1 MSFPAILFYLFAAI
15 LVFAALRV
23 VTTRN
28 PVHAAL
34 WLVLAFFTAAAHW
47 LMLRAEF
54 LAIALVLVYV
64 GAVMVL
70 FLFVVMML
78 DVNFDSLRAQF
89 RNYVPVAATVGV
101 LVLVEMALVLL
112 GSYLKPGTAAA
123 PAPAAGGNTRALGLQ
138 LYTDYVYAFELAAVV
153 LLVAI
158 VAAIAL
164 THRRRRETRY
174 QDPGEQVKVRAGD
187 RLRVLRMPAEKR
199 EG

>member
-1 MSFPAILFYLFAAI
+1 MSFATATFYAFAAI

-23 VTTRN
+23 ITTRN

-34 WLVLAFFTAAAHW
+34 WLVLCFFTAAGVW
-47 LMLRAEF
+47 MLLQAEF

-78 DVNFDSLRAQF
+78 DVNFDSMRTNF

-101 LVLVEMALVLL
+101 LVLLEMALVIV
-112 GSYLKPGTAAA
+112 GARVGTDAA
-123 PAPAAGGNTRALGLQ
+123 PPAMAGSNTKALGRLI
-138 LYTDYVYAFELAAVV
+138 YVDYVYPFEVAAVV

-158 VAAIAL
+158 IAAIVL
-164 THRRRRETRY
+164 THRTRRKTKH
-174 QDPGEQVKVRAGD
+174 QDPGAQVKVRRED
-187 RLRVLRMPAEKR
+187 RVRLVSMPSENR
-199 EG
+199 E

>member
-1 MSFPAILFYLFAAI
+1 MSFPTFLFYLFAAI

-23 VTTRN
+23 VTARN

-47 LMLRAEF
+47 LMLNAEF

-78 DVNFDSLRAQF
+78 DVNFDNLRARF
-89 RNYVPVAATVGV
+89 RSYIPFAAAVGA

-112 GSYLKPGTAAA
+112 GSALRPGTGIGAAT
-123 PAPAAGGNTRALGLQ
+123 GRGSNTRALGLL
-138 LYTDYVYAFELAAVV
+138 LYTDYVYAFEIAAVV

-158 VAAIAL
+158 IAAITL
-164 THRRRRETRY
+164 THRRRRETKY
-174 QDPGEQVKVRAGD
+174 QDPGAQVKVRARD
-187 RLRVLRMPAEKR
+187 RLRVLQMPAEKR
-199 EG
+199 EP

>member
-1 MSFPAILFYLFAAI
+1 MTFFTFSFYVFAAI
-15 LVFAALRV
+15 LVWAGLRV

-34 WLVLAFFTAAAHW
+34 WLVLAFFTSGAIW
-47 LMLRAEF
+47 LMLQAEF

-78 DVNFDSLRAQF
+78 DVNFDSLRRQF
-89 RNYVPVAATVGV
+89 RSYLPQGV
-101 LVLVEMALVLL
+101 LVGAIVLLEMALVVVSSAIG
-112 GSYLKPGTAAA
+112 GSEAP
-123 PAPAAGGNTRALGLQ
+123 PAPVGSNTKALGAV
-138 LYTDYVYAFELAAVV
+138 LYVDYVYPFEVAAVV

-164 THRRRRETRY
+164 THRKRKATRY
-174 QDPGEQVKVRAGD
+174 QDPALQAKVRRED
-187 RLRVLRMPAEKR
+187 RVRIVQMPAEK
-199 EG
+199 G